1 MPKKNKKKK
10 NKKPRETVK
19 RELVFKRF
27 QEEYAMITKKLGDR
41 RMLVKMPGSN
51 VETMAI
57 IPGRFR
63 KRCWFNIDDLCL
75 ISQREFQDSKVDIVY
90 KYTAEEA
97 RELCRMGE
105 IPAQFA
111 SANAAETLAE
121 DETGMTDAFEF
132 SFDEI

>member
-1 MPKKNKKKK
+1 MPKKNKKK
-10 NKKPRETVK
+10 NKKPKETVK

-63 KRCWFNIDDLCL
+63 KRCWFDIGDLCL

-97 RELCRMGE
+97 RELCRVGE

-111 SANAAETLAE
+111 SSNTAETLAE

>member
-1 MPKKNKKKK
+1 M
-10 NKKPRETVK
+10 
-19 RELVFKRF
+19 
-27 QEEYAMITKKLGDR
+27 
-41 RMLVKMPGSN
+41 
-51 VETMAI
+51 
-57 IPGRFR
+57 
-63 KRCWFNIDDLCL
+63 
-75 ISQREFQDSKVDIVY
+75 DIVY